1 MEKRQRRQWIE
12 GFTSPHQKSVSGSS
26 SATDRHLTRL
36 LCCVHRVKL
45 KERKRFVVRHQST
58 LSFERSYLHLF
69 FWGLSIIFFTFRA
82 TTVRK
87 MLLDRQDLYN
97 VRRSLDL
104 DTNSARH
111 THQLGHVI
119 TEEKEAIHQEV
130 IGTMERTCE
139 ESTHPPSSRPIE
151 NNVCY
156 SITEGLQPS
165 IALRVSSILLTTQ
178 HYDRHRRHPHSII
191 PSPLRP
197 AVVTNHHHNWRS
209 TSARNTSSTEY
220 ISTS

>member
-1 MEKRQRRQWIE
+1 MEKFQRRQWIE
-12 GFTSPHQKSVSGSS
+12 GSTSPHQKSVSGSS

-45 KERKRFVVRHQST
+45 KERKRFVVRHQNT
-58 LSFERSYLHLF
+58 LSFERNYLL
-69 FWGLSIIFFTFRA
+69 LSTTYYLLTFS
-82 TTVRK
+82 TSMVLK
-87 MLLDRQDLYN
+87 MLLDRRDLCN
-97 VRRSLDL
+97 VRLSLDL
-104 DTNSARH
+104 DANSARH
-111 THQLGHVI
+111 TYQLDHVI
-119 TEEKEAIHQEV
+119 TEEKETIHQEV
-130 IGTMERTCE
+130 IGAMERTCE

-209 TSARNTSSTEY
+209 TSARNTSSTEHV
-220 ISTS
+220 SMS